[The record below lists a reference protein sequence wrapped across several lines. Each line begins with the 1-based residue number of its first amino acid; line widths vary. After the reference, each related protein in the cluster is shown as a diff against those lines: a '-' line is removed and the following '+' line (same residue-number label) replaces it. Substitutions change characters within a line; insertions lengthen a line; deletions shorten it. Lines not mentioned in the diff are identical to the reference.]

1 MEGEFEKSNV
11 VSGSGGAWAE
21 LIDVEPFVDPDA
33 VAQFLSVKRKT
44 VLDWASNP
52 LLLPQ

>member
-21 LIDVEPFVDPDA
+21 LIDVEPFVDSGCSRA
-33 VAQFLSVKRKT
+33 IFVCEA
-44 VLDWASNP
+44 
-52 LLLPQ
+52 